1 MQTANMNPESD
12 RKELPS
18 LTPAMALSIVSRQVT
33 IFKET
38 FKRDPVALSTEAV
51 GVFGCTKELTAAAI
65 QPHIKKLECIY
76 LLTGDVPFIA
86 GQRVFIPVD
95 ETANIEKFGTWFEGD
110 QKSDIQFIF
119 DYAQVE
125 QAKNAS
131 VMPRPVAAIIFLEC
145 IDLGGHAFN
154 GNHVIAWFTESTE
167 EYKLKV
173 LHDFAYLREYRYPFI
188 NPYQINVDMTLARPA
203 TEITSYNGHIL
214 THVVVKLAK
223 ELRGTTSINELDY
236 GSRELA
242 CTYVSPV
249 DLVLLSKAF
258 PELKLPVMSIYHR
271 SVLGKSRLWLAD
283 VTHQSIDGNALTP
296 QLFALEDEIA
306 PGISTLAMKA
316 SVPLYRPNQRLELL
330 ADFIGRTQTG
340 NDLYVAIPVS
350 SLDPKYLQ
358 KMCSFGWQ
366 IVGNIYNVIP
376 EISTK

>member
-1 MQTANMNPESD
+1 MQTNINPETD

-38 FKRDPVALSTEAV
+38 FKRDPVVLSTEAV
-51 GVFGCTKELTAAAI
+51 GVFGCTKDLPAAAI

-76 LLTGDVPFIA
+76 LPTGDVPFLA

-95 ETANIEKFGTWFEGD
+95 ETAAIEKFSNWYDGD
-110 QKSDIQFIF
+110 NRTGDIQFIF
-119 DYAQVE
+119 DYAQVK

-131 VMPRPVAAIIFLEC
+131 VMPRPVAVIIFLEC
-145 IDLGGHAFN
+145 VDLGGHAFN

-167 EYKLKV
+167 EYRLKV

-188 NPYQINVDMTLARPA
+188 NPYQINADITLARPA
-203 TEITSYNGHIL
+203 TELTSYNGHIL
-214 THVVVKLAK
+214 THVVIKLAK
-223 ELRGTTSINELDY
+223 ELRGTVTVNELNYASKD
-236 GSRELA
+236 LA

-258 PELKLPVMSIYHR
+258 PDLRVPVMSIYHR
-271 SVLGKSRLWLAD
+271 SVLGKARLWLAD
-283 VTHQSIDGNALTP
+283 VTHQCADGNALIP

-316 SVPLYRPNQRLELL
+316 TAPLYRWNQRLELL

-340 NDLYVAIPVS
+340 NDLYVALPVS

-358 KMCSFGWQ
+358 DMRKFGWQ
-366 IVGNIYNVIP
+366 IAGNVYNVIP